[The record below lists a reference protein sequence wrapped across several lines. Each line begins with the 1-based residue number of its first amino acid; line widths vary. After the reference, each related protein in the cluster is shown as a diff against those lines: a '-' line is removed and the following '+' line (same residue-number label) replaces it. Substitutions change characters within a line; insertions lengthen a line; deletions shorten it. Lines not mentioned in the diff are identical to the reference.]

1 MNSELLEDITTHDI
15 VCELTDSKV
24 IELIERKIVD
34 YDIVNDRYFQKA
46 FFICF
51 INAYKNPESR
61 FKTLIDLLPSGKVCE
76 EIQKVMRSWLEDYP
90 ELLR

>member
-61 FKTLIDLLPSGKVCE
+61 FKTLIDLIPAGKVSE
-76 EIQKVMRSWLEDYP
+76 EIQKVMRDWLEDYP
-90 ELLR
+90 ELLK